1 MDQLTIDIIA
11 TEKLVNICTGE
22 CSSCKERV
30 YCKPKIAELKPG
42 VICEWTFNYPN
53 GQVTADIVA
62 SFPINP
68 ENFDYDIGIDVCQK
82 KIKDKLWEICGKYS
96 LITGE
101 KL

>member
-1 MDQLTIDIIA
+1 MIKYTNEDIERIFK
-11 TEKLVNICTGE
+11 EKVNYI
-22 CSSCKERV
+22 
-30 YCKPKIAELKPG
+30 PKKADLKAG
-42 VICEWTFNYPN
+42 VICEWAFNYPN
-53 GQVTADIVA
+53 GQVTADVVA
-62 SFPINP
+62 AFPIDP